1 MRITISTKIIAGYV
15 FAILLSLG
23 ILAVGLNG
31 INRINDG
38 LQAIVGTAMPMIS
51 SVSKATN
58 SILTAD
64 LEVMRFI
71 RLSTLDQANDIESD
85 FKHQQTISSEQTQ
98 TIQSIA
104 QKHPQLNEAAQPISD
119 QFQRFYQS
127 AQTTIDSHRRTL
139 EAKLAVD
146 AQNEKA
152 LEVFD
157 TLLDLTY
164 DLQMVPIVESD
175 PRLTEQL
182 VIAQNSLDYF
192 VSGVED
198 ALSKRT
204 LESVDDARILIGNE
218 MENLETRT
226 LMTLKVA
233 GLSSESMMEE
243 FEAMLNNE
251 FKAAI
256 LGDQGTLAKLEAE
269 IKLHIA
275 TNELKEKMD
284 VVSAEIHQSLT
295 DFSTLVNKISDE
307 EVKARAESAVTTSTS
322 ILTIFSVVVVV
333 VLSAIAYLITL
344 SIRAPLKHIVENI
357 MKVAT
362 GDLRQTFKV
371 ESNDELGD
379 LSKAMQELVD
389 TLRSM
394 IDKIN
399 TNSGQLAQTAENTT
413 SISRT
418 SYDNINTQSEQTSRV
433 AVSVQEMSAT
443 VAEVAQSV
451 SNTLQQVESTHND
464 VNSGES
470 LLQSNIQDINQLAG
484 NIEHGSTVIERL
496 NENTN
501 SIGSILDVI
510 RGIAEQTNLLAL
522 NAAIEAA
529 RAGEQGRG
537 FAVVADEVRTLAS
550 RTQDSTSEIQEMIG
564 RLQQGAKEAV
574 DTMTQSR
581 ADAQQSAD
589 KIAEAG
595 RMLSDIAS
603 SVDVIKDMSTQ
614 IASATEEQSQTAR
627 EQSEM
632 VGMISNLASSTA
644 EGAQESLDASQE
656 LASMAETQTQLL
668 SQFKV

>member
-379 LSKAMQELVD
+379 FSKAMQELVD

>member
-1 MRITISTKIIAGYV
+1 MRITITTKIIAGYV
-15 FAILLSLG
+15 LAILLSLG
-23 ILAVGLNG
+23 IMFVGLMG

-38 LQAIVGTAMPMIS
+38 LQNIVNGSMPMIGA
-51 SVSKATN
+51 VSEAN
-58 SILTAD
+58 GSMLTAD
-64 LEVMRFI
+64 LKVMQFV
-71 RLSTLDQANDIESD
+71 RLPSLEGAEEIESD
-85 FKHQQTISSEQTQ
+85 FKQQSAISTEQTKI
-98 TIQSIA
+98 IQGIA
-104 QKHPQLNEAAQPISD
+104 QNHPKLNDAAQPIEG
-119 QFQRFYQS
+119 QFKQFYEVAQS
-127 AQTTIDSHRRTL
+127 TIDSHRATL
-139 EAKLAVD
+139 EAKKVFEQQQEAVLD
-146 AQNEKA
+146 IS
-152 LEVFD
+152 D
-157 TLLDLTY
+157 TLIDLTY
-164 DLQMVPIVESD
+164 DLQELPLIESD
-175 PRLTEQL
+175 SNMIGL
-182 VIAQNSLDYF
+182 VIRAQNSIDIFLEAI
-192 VSGVED
+192 GD
-198 ALSKRT
+198 AASERT
-204 LESVDDARILIGNE
+204 LDATETARNMIINE
-218 MENLETRT
+218 METIEIRVFN
-226 LMTLKVA
+226 
-233 GLSSESMMEE
+233 GLGIPGVFDNDIFIQFKEMAQGE
-243 FEAMLNNE
+243 FMD
-251 FKAAI
+251 AI
-256 LGDQGTLAKLEAE
+256 TGDQGALKLLENE
-269 IKLHIA
+269 IQLRIA
-275 TNELKEKMD
+275 TDQLKTDMD
-284 VVSAEIHQSLT
+284 AVSGDLRSTLGE
-295 DFSTLVNKISDE
+295 FSALVNKISDE
-307 EVKARAESAVTTSTS
+307 EVKAEAEAAVSTNTTL
-322 ILTIFSVVVVV
+322 LTVFSVIAVV

-344 SIRAPLKHIVENI
+344 SIRAPLKHIVDNI
-357 MKVAT
+357 TKVAT

-379 LSKAMQELVD
+379 LSQAMQELVD

-394 IDKIN
+394 IEKIN
-399 TNSGQLAQTAENTT
+399 TNSDQLAQTADSTAGIAR
-413 SISRT
+413 S
-418 SYDNINTQSEQTSRV
+418 SYDNINSQTEQTSRV

-464 VNSGES
+464 VNSGEQ
-470 LLQSNIQDINQLAG
+470 LLQSNIHDINELAG

-501 SIGSILDVI
+501 NIGSILDVI

-574 DTMTQSR
+574 DTMSQSR
-581 ADAQQSAD
+581 TDAQQSAE

-595 RMLSDIAS
+595 RMLSDIAR

-632 VGMISNLASSTA
+632 VSNISSLASSTA

-656 LASMAETQTQLL
+656 MAGMAETQSQLL